1 MPKKL
6 DLLNQKFGR
15 LLVIEAAPNI
25 KGRTAWKCRCDCGK
39 EINVTTKSLRDGNT
53 KSCGCLHKET
63 VSKIFSKNISNQKFG
78 KLLAVEPTKERN
90 HGSIIWKCLCD
101 CGNIYYVSAE
111 RLLSGNTLSCGCL
124 HLKGNAKI
132 KNILQNNNILYIS
145 EYPIRINNI
154 NYYFDFA
161 ILNENN
167 EIDYIIEYDG
177 ILHFEQDNYHGWNN
191 KENWEKT
198 KRNDEIKNQW
208 CKDKK
213 IKLIRIPYTDY
224 NKIDFDYINTLRR
237 MNNG

>member
-1 MPKKL
+1 M
-6 DLLNQKFGR
+6 
-15 LLVIEAAPNI
+15 
-25 KGRTAWKCRCDCGK
+25 
-39 EINVTTKSLRDGNT
+39 
-53 KSCGCLHKET
+53 
-63 VSKIFSKNISNQKFG
+63 FSKNIANQKFG

-111 RLLSGNTLSCGCL
+111 RLLSGNTSSCGCL
-124 HLKGNAKI
+124 HSKGNAKI

-154 NYYFDFA
+154 NYYFDFV

-237 MNNG
+237 MSNE